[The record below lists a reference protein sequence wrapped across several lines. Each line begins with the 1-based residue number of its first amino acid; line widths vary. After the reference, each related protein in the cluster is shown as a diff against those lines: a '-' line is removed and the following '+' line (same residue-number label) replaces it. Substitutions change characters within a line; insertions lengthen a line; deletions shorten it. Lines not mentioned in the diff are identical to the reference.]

1 MPLSN
6 YPFLLSLLSPVLKL
20 DVLIFIKKI
29 DCFNFE
35 ALSDT
40 TLLIRKAY
48 HKIFKKNR
56 RLCNLQ
62 FSNLPVLAVNHKRET
77 TILDIGS
84 NNKRWDLTITR

>member
-20 DVLIFIKKI
+20 DVLIIIKKI

-35 ALSDT
+35 ALFDT

-48 HKIFKKNR
+48 HKIFKRNR

-62 FSNLPVLAVNHKRET
+62 FSNLPILAVNHKRET
-77 TILDIGS
+77 LILDIGS